1 MNNLFDVSGKIVV
14 VTGGSRGIGEM
25 IAEGFMAND
34 AAKVYITA
42 RKAAVCDATAKRLN
56 DAYVG
61 TCVSLPCDISSMDGM
76 QQLADSFAAQES
88 RLDVL
93 VNNAGAAWGAPFEEF
108 PEAGWDK
115 VMDVNVKSMF
125 FLTQKLFPQLKAAA
139 SAESPARVINIGSVD
154 GLRIPRSSNFSYSAS
169 KAAVH
174 HMTRVLGNELA
185 PDHISVNGIAPG
197 PFRSQMMA
205 ATLDAHG
212 EKIAASVPRRRIGEP
227 EDVAGVAIFLASRA
241 SAYITGATIPCDGGI
256 STAARLEGQNLDD

>member
-1 MNNLFDVSGKIVV
+1 MDNLFDVSGKIVL

-25 IAEGFMAND
+25 IAEGFMANR

-42 RKAAVCDATAKRLN
+42 RKAEVCDATAARLN
-56 DAYVG
+56 ERYAG
-61 TCVSLPCDISSMDGM
+61 ECVSIPCDISSIDGIAT
-76 QQLADSFAAQES
+76 LAARIAAEDG
-88 RLDVL
+88 LLHVL
-93 VNNAGAAWGAPFEEF
+93 VNNAGAAWGAPFAEF
-108 PEAGWDK
+108 PEKGWDK
-115 VMDVNVKSMF
+115 VMDVNVKAMF
-125 FLTQKLFPQLKAAA
+125 FLTQRLLPQLRAAA
-139 SAESPARVINIGSVD
+139 SAEDTARVINIGSVD

-185 PDHISVNGIAPG
+185 SDNISVNGIAPG

-205 ATLDAHG
+205 ATLDAHS
-212 EKIAASVPRRRIGEP
+212 EKIAASVPRKRIGQP

-256 STAARLEGQNLDD
+256 STAARMEGQNLDD